1 MSLVIN
7 IMGSINVGLK
17 CVRILTLVMVWL
29 LAVAVNADESDNY
42 KLGAGDFISISVY
55 GEPDLSID
63 VRIGSS
69 GSISYPFL
77 GDLKVAGLTVKQFEE
92 RIVSGLKGPYL
103 IEPSVTVSMI
113 EYRPFY
119 VNGEVKRPGS
129 YAFQPGLTVDRA
141 ISIAGGFTDR
151 ASRNKIFVERKKVDS
166 DSESKV
172 SKISVKPQDSIVPG
186 DVITV
191 EQSFF

>member
-1 MSLVIN
+1 ME
-7 IMGSINVGLK
+7 GH
-17 CVRILTLVMVWL
+17 
-29 LAVAVNADESDNY
+29 
-42 KLGAGDFISISVY
+42 
-55 GEPDLSID
+55 
-63 VRIGSS
+63 
-69 GSISYPFL
+69 ISYPFL

>member
-1 MSLVIN
+1 MKKFIF
-7 IMGSINVGLK
+7 IMVLLSISTFSG
-17 CVRILTLVMVWL
+17 
-29 LAVAVNADESDNY
+29 ADATDSY
-42 KLGAGDFISISVY
+42 KLGPGDYISISVY
-55 GEPDLSID
+55 GESDLSIQ

-77 GDLKVAGLTVKQFEE
+77 GDVSVAGLSAKQLEAKLL
-92 RIVSGLKGPYL
+92 SGLKGPYL
-103 IEPSVTVSMI
+103 VDPSVTVSML

-129 YAFQPGLTVDRA
+129 YPFQPGLTVERA

-151 ASRNKIFVERKKVDS
+151 ASR
-166 DSESKV
+166 
-172 SKISVKPQDSIVPG
+172 SKISVERDDSNSDQERKKKSVRLQDVVLPG
-186 DVITV
+186 DVLTV

>member
-1 MSLVIN
+1 MKKFIF
-7 IMGSINVGLK
+7 IMVLLSIS
-17 CVRILTLVMVWL
+17 TFSS
-29 LAVAVNADESDNY
+29 ADTTDSY
-42 KLGAGDFISISVY
+42 KLGPGDYISISVY
-55 GEPDLSID
+55 GESDLSIQ

-77 GDLKVAGLTVKQFEE
+77 GDVSVAGLSAKQLEAKLL
-92 RIVSGLKGPYL
+92 SGLKGPYL
-103 IEPSVTVSMI
+103 VDPNVTVSML

-129 YAFQPGLTVDRA
+129 YPFQPGLTVERA

-151 ASRNKIFVERKKVDS
+151 ASR
-166 DSESKV
+166 
-172 SKISVKPQDSIVPG
+172 SKISVERDDSNSDQERKKKSVRLQDVVLPG
-186 DVITV
+186 DVLTV

>member
-1 MSLVIN
+1 MKRFLLFAILSLVF
-7 IMGSINVGLK
+7 S
-17 CVRILTLVMVWL
+17 
-29 LAVAVNADESDNY
+29 VNADEGSDY
-42 KLGAGDFISISVY
+42 RLGPGDYISISVY
-55 GEPDLSID
+55 GEDDLSIN

-77 GDLKVAGLTVKQFEE
+77 GDIEVQGLSAKQLEKK
-92 RIVSGLKGPYL
+92 ITSGLKGPYL
-103 IEPSVTVSMI
+103 VDPNITVSML

-129 YAFQPGLTVDRA
+129 YPFQPGLTVERA

-151 ASRNKIFVERKKVDS
+151 ASRTKLSVERDS
-166 DSESKV
+166 VYLDDVEDNKRI
-172 SKISVKPQDSIVPG
+172 KRTVKLQDAVMPG
-186 DVITV
+186 DVLSV

>member
-1 MSLVIN
+1 MIRYFFLSL
-7 IMGSINVGLK
+7 
-17 CVRILTLVMVWL
+17 L
-29 LAVAVNADESDNY
+29 LAVSLNSSADDTDSY
-42 KLGAGDFISISVY
+42 KLGAGDYISISVY
-55 GEPDLSID
+55 GESDLSIQ

-77 GDLKVAGLTVKQFEE
+77 GDVSVSGLTAKQLEE
-92 RIVSGLKGPYL
+92 KILSGLKGPYL
-103 IEPSVTVSMI
+103 VDPNVTVSML

-151 ASRNKIFVERKKVDS
+151 ASRSKINVERNDSGVSGERTKKA
-166 DSESKV
+166 
-172 SKISVKPQDSIVPG
+172 VKLQDTILPG
-186 DVITV
+186 DVLTV

>member
-1 MSLVIN
+1 MVLNRIVLDMNKIFIGFLIFFLLSPSLKAEE
-7 IMGSINVGLK
+7 GSDY
-17 CVRILTLVMVWL
+17 R
-29 LAVAVNADESDNY
+29 
-42 KLGAGDFISISVY
+42 LGPGDYISISVY
-55 GEPDLSID
+55 GEDDLSIN

-77 GDLKVAGLTVKQFEE
+77 GDITVKGLSAKQLESKL
-92 RIVSGLKGPYL
+92 ISGLKGPYL
-103 IEPSVTVSMI
+103 VDPNVTVSML

-129 YAFQPGLTVDRA
+129 YSFQPGLTVERA

-151 ASRNKIFVERKKVDS
+151 ASRSKLSVERDNIYPGDMDKNNR
-166 DSESKV
+166 
-172 SKISVKPQDSIVPG
+172 VKRAVKLQDSVMPG
-186 DVITV
+186 DVLSV

>member
-1 MSLVIN
+1 MKRLYLTIVCAVLACS
-7 IMGSINVGLK
+7 NVGAEE
-17 CVRILTLVMVWL
+17 I
-29 LAVAVNADESDNY
+29 SDY
-42 KLGAGDFISISVY
+42 RLGPGDYISISVY
-55 GEPDLSID
+55 GEEDLSIK

-77 GDLKVAGLTVKQFEE
+77 GDVAVRGLSAKQLESKLT
-92 RIVSGLKGPYL
+92 SGLKGPYL
-103 IEPSVTVSMI
+103 VDPSVTVSML

-129 YAFQPGLTVDRA
+129 YPFQPGLTVERA

-151 ASRNKIFVERKKVDS
+151 ASKSKLSVERDS
-166 DSESKV
+166 VYLDIDEKNTRV
-172 SKISVKPQDSIVPG
+172 KRSVKLQDPVMPG
-186 DVITV
+186 DVLSV

>member
-1 MSLVIN
+1 MNYEGKLYSMKKYL
-7 IMGSINVGLK
+7 
-17 CVRILTLVMVWL
+17 LTI
-29 LAVAVNADESDNY
+29 VALFLNLPLTHSVAEESSDY
-42 KLGAGDFISISVY
+42 RFGPGDYISISVY
-55 GEPDLSID
+55 GEVDLSIN

-77 GDLKVAGLTVKQFEE
+77 GDVAVKGLTAKQLEKKL
-92 RIVSGLKGPYL
+92 IDGLKGPYL
-103 IEPSVTVSMI
+103 VDPNVTVSML

-129 YAFQPGLTVDRA
+129 YPFQPGLTVERA

-151 ASRNKIFVERKKVDS
+151 ASRSKLSVERDGIYLK
-166 DSESKV
+166 DSEENSRVKR
-172 SKISVKPQDSIVPG
+172 SVKLQDAVMPG
-186 DVITV
+186 DVLSI